1 MGSSDRGSDEERDS
15 DGFESMN
22 NSRISSQSR
31 REKRRAQSLK
41 RRQERAD
48 RLWKPKWTLSRR
60 MGSKRSTSP
69 INQEVPLHPSLS
81 NSPSLSPPSDSSQR
95 SQESITPSS
104 STLRHQRVNSNQSN
118 ISTVST
124 ISTFSSNKS
133 NSLSFSTQSDLC
145 LIQRGRELKE
155 EEEEDESISDL
166 EGIHGSNLNANNIN
180 DEKEMKEDTADS
192 AVNAL
197 ESGTMN
203 CFDDVYDLMDRL
215 KINGTA
221 MELRDKT
228 RIRKCIESNSLM
240 KLKSFEKALLLQKV
254 SEL

>member
-95 SQESITPSS
+95 SQESISPSS
-104 STLRHQRVNSNQSN
+104 STLHHQRVNSNQSN

-124 ISTFSSNKS
+124 VSTFSSNKS
-133 NSLSFSTQSDLC
+133 NSFSFSTHPSDSC
-145 LIQRGRELKE
+145 LTQRGREIKE
-155 EEEEDESISDL
+155 EEEEEETISDL
-166 EGIHGSNLNANNIN
+166 EGIHESNY